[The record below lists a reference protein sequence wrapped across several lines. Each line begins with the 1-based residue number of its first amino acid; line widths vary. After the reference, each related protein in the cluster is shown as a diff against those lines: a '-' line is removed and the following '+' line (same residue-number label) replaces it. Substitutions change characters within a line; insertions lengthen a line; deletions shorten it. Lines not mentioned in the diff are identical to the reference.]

1 MRQGKAV
8 ADNVLASMTGHK
20 AKAFRFASRGLLVAL
35 GYQTAAAELRRL
47 RVRGLPGWV
56 LWRALYLSK
65 LPGSEKRVRVLL
77 DWVVGFAFPR
87 DTTLASDL
95 PTHQRHPAGASA
107 PVGMSRRGRHA
118 RKRVA

>member
-1 MRQGKAV
+1 
-8 ADNVLASMTGHK
+8 MTGRK
-20 AKAFRFASRGLLVAL
+20 AKPFRFATRGLLVAL
-35 GYQTAAAELRRL
+35 GHQTAAAELRRL

-77 DWVVGFAFPR
+77 DWLVGFAFPR

-95 PTHQRHPAGASA
+95 PAGTGQPEGVRA
-107 PVGMSRRGRHA
+107 PVGMSRSRRGRHA